1 MVEKKANEV
10 NETVLNMVKTAQET
24 NEKIA
29 ESAVAAQ
36 ERNIK
41 YAQSTIANGVEV
53 LKSQAEN
60 VLALM
65 QSAVEQ
71 SKKQPGGF
79 QNVIDSAIAAQE
91 QYLKYAQGTIVNGM
105 EVLKSHAESTQ
116 ALIQELEQQTR
127 KQQEAF
133 KELARESADVYTD
146 YFRSPFSFYQQALST
161 VEAATRQ
168 SMEAFQSA
176 TETFQKS
183 TRQGL
188 DTFQSYAHQAQNAAQ
203 KNTK

>member
-10 NETVLNMVKTAQET
+10 NETVLNMVKTAQEA

-79 QNVIDSAIAAQE
+79 QNAIDSAIAAQE
-91 QYLKYAQGTIVNGM
+91 QYLKYPQGRIGDAVD
-105 EVLKSHAESTQ
+105 VLKSHAGGTQ
-116 ALIQELEQQTR
+116 ARTQE
-127 KQQEAF
+127 
-133 KELARESADVYTD
+133 
-146 YFRSPFSFYQQALST
+146 
-161 VEAATRQ
+161 
-168 SMEAFQSA
+168 
-176 TETFQKS
+176 
-183 TRQGL
+183 
-188 DTFQSYAHQAQNAAQ
+188 
-203 KNTK
+203 

>member
-1 MVEKKANEV
+1 MAEKKV
-10 NETVLNMVKTAQET
+10 NETVTNMVKTSQET

-36 ERNIK
+36 ERNMK
-41 YAQSTIANGVEV
+41 YAQSTIVNGVEV

-60 VLALM
+60 ALALM

-71 SKKQPGGF
+71 SKKQPGDF

-91 QYLKYAQGTIVNGM
+91 QYLKYAQSTIVNGM

-116 ALIQELEQQTR
+116 ALIQEMEQQTR

-133 KELARESADVYTD
+133 KDLARESADVYMD
-146 YFRSPFSFYQQALST
+146 YFRSPLSFYQQALSA
-161 VEAATRQ
+161 VEVATRQ

-188 DTFQSYAHQAQNAAQ
+188 DTLQSYAHQAQNAAQ

>member
-36 ERNIK
+36 ERNMK
-41 YAQSTIANGVEV
+41 YAQSTIANGAEV

-127 KQQEAF
+127 KQQEALILF
-133 KELARESADVYTD
+133 RVDLKKMGKSAG
-146 YFRSPFSFYQQALST
+146 RGT
-161 VEAATRQ
+161 VG
-168 SMEAFQSA
+168 
-176 TETFQKS
+176 K
-183 TRQGL
+183 
-188 DTFQSYAHQAQNAAQ
+188 D
-203 KNTK
+203 

>member
-1 MVEKKANEV
+1 MAEKKV
-10 NETVLNMVKTAQET
+10 NETVINMVKTAQET

-36 ERNIK
+36 ERNMK
-41 YAQSTIANGVEV
+41 YAQSTIVNGVEV

-60 VLALM
+60 ALALM

-71 SKKQPGGF
+71 SKKQPGDF

-91 QYLKYAQGTIVNGM
+91 QYLKYAQSTVVNGM

-116 ALIQELEQQTR
+116 ALIHEMEQQTR
-127 KQQEAF
+127 KQQEVF
-133 KELARESADVYTD
+133 KDLARESADVYRD
-146 YFRSPFSFYQQALST
+146 YFRSPLSFYQQALSA
-161 VEAATRQ
+161 VEVATRQ

-188 DTFQSYAHQAQNAAQ
+188 DTLQSYAHQAQHAAQ